1 MDVFEIIF
9 VISAILV
16 FWDITLLR
24 KLKRGRKLEERIPSI
39 LIANMTV
46 ILSYVWLAYGYV
58 SNNVK
63 IEEVYYY
70 SSSGLSFVG
79 RLYASWASSG
89 SSWLFLSA
97 LFAFGYFIFRL
108 IFKEGKIKPKVFE
121 VMDLLLLFFILVI
134 LIQNPFKTM
143 PFTPPDGRGLNPLLQ
158 TPWMLIH
165 PPIVFIGYVLA
176 LYGFAFSFES
186 FKGYGRR
193 KKNKPDPESWRFT
206 RGISALGWLFL
217 TLGIA
222 IGGLWAYEVLGWGGY
237 WAWDPVE
244 TASLIPWITLTAFF
258 HLTGNQA
265 GNSTSKQFMLM
276 VTSALIVFAT
286 ALTRGGLAVS
296 VHAFGTSPIGYVLLL
311 LMVVLIL
318 YFVNEQGK
326 TGVSLFEFNIDTDSV
341 YNSSISLGFVSL
353 VMISLVCLWGLA
365 FPIFNSAATGSEVSM
380 DPEFFNRWTYPFAL
394 LFMASLTGC
403 HLHDKLNMKMYSGL
417 VGFLVILGVFGAFLG
432 LPTSNMLVNLG
443 VPLSFAAL
451 GAVIYSI
458 IAPFFKGKVSL
469 LLISRRIL
477 HLGIVLVM
485 LGILLGSPAKI
496 DYGEFV
502 VGRNSYIDL
511 EHIEVEFGEIEVL
524 EPFGE
529 VYDVKNLDLVTNP
542 EGVGFKIPVTVT
554 DGGSRLTGVV
564 DIYLFTI
571 YGIVSRPL
579 VLRNLRNDVYIVLQ
593 QTKSIYSAMDHTLR
607 GIPIVPTE
615 FAVSVLVFPLMNLIW
630 VGSLFMSIGII
641 IPVVNVLKLRKT
653 KEGS

>member
-1 MDVFEIIF
+1 MEVFEIILI
-9 VISAILV
+9 ISAILV

-24 KLKRGRKLEERIPSI
+24 KFKRGRKFEEKIPGII
-39 LIANMTV
+39 LANLAL
-46 ILSYVWLAYGYV
+46 IISYVWLAYGYV

-70 SSSGLSFVG
+70 SSSGLNFIG

-97 LFAFGYFIFRL
+97 LFAGGYLIFRL
-108 IFKEGKIKPKVFE
+108 IFKDDRIKPKVFE
-121 VMDLLLLFFILVI
+121 VMDLLLLFFILVV
-134 LIQNPFKTM
+134 LIQNPFKTL
-143 PFTPPDGRGLNPLLQ
+143 PFTPPDGKGLNPLLQ

-193 KKNKPDPESWRFT
+193 KKNRPDPESWRFIK
-206 RGISALGWLFL
+206 GINALGWLFL

-258 HLTGNQA
+258 HLTRNQT
-265 GNSTSKQFMLM
+265 GDSTTQQFMLM

-296 VHAFGTSPIGYVLLL
+296 VHAFGTSPIGYILLL

-326 TGVSLFEFNIDTDSV
+326 TGVSLFGFNMDTESV

-353 VMISLVCLWGLA
+353 VMISLVCFWGLA
-365 FPIFNSAATGSEVSM
+365 FPIFNSAVTGSEVSM
-380 DPEFFNRWTYPFAL
+380 DVEFFNRWTYPFAL

-403 HLHDKLNMKMYSGL
+403 HLHDKLNMKTYSGL
-417 VGFLVILGVFGAFLG
+417 VGVLIVLGIIGAFMG

-443 VPLSFAAL
+443 IPLTFAAL
-451 GAVIYSI
+451 GAIIYGI
-458 IAPFFKGKVSL
+458 VAPFIKGRISWHI
-469 LLISRRIL
+469 ISRRLL

-502 VGRNSYIDL
+502 VKPNSYLDL
-511 EHIEVEFGEIEVL
+511 GPMRVEFEEFEIV
-524 EPFGE
+524 EPFGD
-529 VYDVKNLDLVTNP
+529 VYDLKNLDFVTNP
-542 EGVGFKIPVTVT
+542 EAVGFKIPVTVT

-564 DIYLFTI
+564 DIYLYTI
-571 YGIVSRPL
+571 YGLVSRPL

-593 QTKSIYSAMDHTLR
+593 QTQSIYSAMDHTLR
-607 GIPIVPTE
+607 GIPIAPSE

-630 VGSLFMSIGII
+630 VGSLLMSLGII
-641 IPVVNVLKLRKT
+641 IPIVNAFKLRKT
-653 KEGS
+653 EHDS